1 MRDILD
7 GVFNRIKKRL
17 FFKEV
22 FKKET
27 EAVQNVMADL
37 DKFCDRNVCR
47 HAGYPIDEK
56 TVFIAIGRRQV
67 FDYIQ
72 RMADI
77 SDEEIN
83 KMIEQEKKN
92 NERNIF

>member
-1 MRDILD
+1 MAFFD

-22 FKKET
+22 FKKDSP
-27 EAVQNVMADL
+27 AVKSVMCDL
-37 DKFCDRNVCR
+37 EKFCDRNVTKY
-47 HAGYPIDEK
+47 AGYPIDEK

-72 RMADI
+72 SMADI

-83 KMIEQEKKN
+83 EMIEQEKN
-92 NERNIF
+92 NERNNF